1 MSRRKTNFEDS
12 LELNQGTYNAYLR
25 RLTALA
31 ISMFEWKNLPDTV
44 DPRFLEL
51 TLYYEGQAVFFKDDD
66 GLGYLCLQVA
76 VNGGFSVYRVPL
88 GRRAFAVNGYT
99 KQLDQNNSVIIYNN
113 MIRTN
118 SVLDTKLFARKLYD
132 LDRSIEVNARA
143 QKTPVLLLC
152 PEQQRLTVLNLYK
165 EVDGNSP
172 VIFGDT
178 GLDPKSVTVFRTEA
192 PFVADKLY
200 TLKTQIWNEA
210 LTYLGISNVNFQKK
224 ERLVSDEVTRSMGGV
239 ISSRYD
245 RLNARRQAADQ
256 INKMFGLNIEV
267 DYRDDFREQDDEFIL
282 ENDTQ
287 SESKK
292 LAVDV
297 RTRSTEPP
305 VRVKE

>member
-1 MSRRKTNFEDS
+1 MGRKKTEFDDS
-12 LELNQGTYNAYLR
+12 LMLNNGTYNAYLR

-31 ISMFEWKNLPDTV
+31 ISMFEWKNLPDSI

-51 TLYYEGQAVFFKDDD
+51 TLYYEGQAVFFKDEE
-66 GLGYLCLQVA
+66 LGYLCLQVA
-76 VNGGFSVYRVPL
+76 VNGGFNVYRIPL
-88 GRRAFAVNGYT
+88 GRRAFAINGYSRE
-99 KQLDQNNSVIIYNN
+99 LDDKNSVIIYNN

-118 SVLDTKLFARKLYD
+118 SVLDTKLFSRKLAD

-143 QKTPVLLLC
+143 QKTPVLILC
-152 PEQQRLTVLNLYK
+152 NEQQRLTLLNLYK
-165 EVDGNSP
+165 EMDGNAP
-172 VIFGDT
+172 VAFGDK
-178 GLDPKSVTVFRTEA
+178 GLDPKSITALRTDA
-192 PFVADKLY
+192 PFGAGKLY

-224 ERLVSDEVTRSMGGV
+224 ERLVSDEVARSMGGV

-256 INKMFGLNIEV
+256 INKMFGLEIEV

-297 RTRSTEPP
+297 RTRSVEPP

>member
-1 MSRRKTNFEDS
+1 MARRKTEFEDS
-12 LELNQGTYNAYLR
+12 LVLNNGTYNAYLR

-31 ISMFEWKNLPDTV
+31 ISMFEWKNLPDSI

-51 TLYYEGQAVFFKDDD
+51 TLYYEGQAVFFKDEE
-66 GLGYLCLQVA
+66 LGYLCLQVA
-76 VNGGFSVYRVPL
+76 VDGGFNVYRIPL
-88 GRRAFAVNGYT
+88 GRRAFAINGYSR
-99 KQLDQNNSVIIYNN
+99 QLDDKNSVIVYNN

-118 SVLDTKLFARKLYD
+118 SVLDTKLFSRKLAD

-143 QKTPVLLLC
+143 QKTPVLILC
-152 PEQQRLTVLNLYK
+152 SEQQRLTLLNLYK
-165 EVDGNSP
+165 EMDGNAP
-172 VIFGDT
+172 VAFGDK
-178 GLDPKSVTVFRTEA
+178 GLDPKSITALRTDA

-200 TLKTQIWNEA
+200 TLKTQVWNEA

-245 RLNARRQAADQ
+245 RLNARRQAAEQ
-256 INKMFGLNIEV
+256 INDMFGLNIEV

-287 SESKK
+287 DESKR

-297 RTRSTEPP
+297 RTRSVEPP
-305 VRVKE
+305 KRVKE

>member
-1 MSRRKTNFEDS
+1 MARRKTEFEDS
-12 LELNQGTYNAYLR
+12 LILNNGTYNAYLR

-31 ISMFEWKNLPDTV
+31 ISMFEWKNLPDSI

-51 TLYYEGQAVFFKDDD
+51 TLYYEGQAVFFKDEE
-66 GLGYLCLQVA
+66 LGYLCLQVA
-76 VNGGFSVYRVPL
+76 VDGGFNVYRIPL
-88 GRRAFAVNGYT
+88 GRRAFAINGYSR
-99 KQLDQNNSVIIYNN
+99 QLDDKNSVIVYNN

-118 SVLDTKLFARKLYD
+118 SVLDTKLFSRKLAD

-143 QKTPVLLLC
+143 QKTPVLILC
-152 PEQQRLTVLNLYK
+152 SEQQRLTLLNLYK
-165 EVDGNSP
+165 EMDGNAP
-172 VIFGDT
+172 VAFGDK
-178 GLDPKSVTVFRTEA
+178 GLDPKSITALRTDA

-245 RLNARRQAADQ
+245 RLNARRQAAEQ
-256 INKMFGLNIEV
+256 INDMFGLNIEV

-287 SESKK
+287 DESKR

-297 RTRSTEPP
+297 RTRSVEPP
-305 VRVKE
+305 KRVKE